1 MPISIPR
8 LLIILTLA
16 LCARAADC
24 FTPGAIWPD
33 DKGVHINAHGGGVL
47 FHDGRYYWF
56 GEHKVAGEAGNQAQ
70 VVANQDEGHV
80 VAGSQAVQQVEY
92 LRLHGAIKRG
102 GGFVCNQ
109 QIGFARQC
117 AGYGYALALAA

>member
-1 MPISIPR
+1 MGAGCQQGAGVRVGR
-8 LLIILTLA
+8 LRKYGAGAAAFYDLA
-16 LCARAADC
+16 C
-24 FTPGAIWPD
+24 
-33 DKGVHINAHGGGVL
+33 VEHGQL
-47 FHDGRYYWF
+47 LHM
-56 GEHKVAGEAGNQAQ
+56 AGNQAQ